1 MVLVRALPPEA
12 ILWAVMREAEEKALK
27 PTPEQI
33 RARAA
38 HYARQAEEAE

>member
-1 MVLVRALPPEA
+1 MVLIRALPPEA
-12 ILWAVMREAEEKALK
+12 VVWAVMQEAEQKALK